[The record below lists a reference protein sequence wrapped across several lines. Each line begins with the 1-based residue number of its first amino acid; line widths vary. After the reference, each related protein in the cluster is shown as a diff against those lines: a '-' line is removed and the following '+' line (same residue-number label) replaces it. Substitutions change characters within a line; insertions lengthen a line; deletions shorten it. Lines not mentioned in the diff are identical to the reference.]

1 MPHARR
7 LFPLLAAVA
16 GISAMPFGAPIAAH
30 VIGFNGPAQSL
41 TAQRIAA
48 LPAGERAAWADYLA
62 RSIQLGKADHA
73 SLAAERKPGQMWVL
87 PPDHY
92 GPGIKSMPLD
102 KDAAWYAGAEA
113 RKIAENVLSF
123 QTPAGGW
130 GKNQDRAAP
139 PRQPGQDYANKA
151 EQTNP
156 DRTNLDAPHDIYW
169 TFVGTLDN
177 GATVGELRFLAKVIA
192 AAPAGAA
199 GRTRYEAS
207 FVKGV
212 RYLLDAQYPN
222 GGWPQI
228 YPLEGDFHDSVT
240 FNDNA
245 VARVAELLREVGGE
259 PGYEYVP
266 AELRTRSRA
275 AQAKAVDVILAA
287 QYRLKGRPVGWPQQV
302 DPLTLAPAS
311 ARNYEPP
318 AICSDETT
326 DVLLFLM
333 EQKDPSPAVRRAVV
347 DGVAWLKA
355 SAVYGK
361 AWVSTPDGRKLIDR
375 DYGGPLWSRLYDP
388 ATNKPI
394 FGDWDK
400 YIRDDVNEISIGR
413 RNGYGWYV
421 TTPEKAIDT
430 YHIWRETWRMKDA
443 EPS

>member
-1 MPHARR
+1 MPRAC
-7 LFPLLAAVA
+7 LFPTLAVVA
-16 GISAMPFGAPIAAH
+16 AIAAMPLDAH

-41 TAQRIAA
+41 TATRIAA
-48 LPAGERAAWADYLA
+48 LPPGERAAWSDYLA
-62 RSIQLGKADHA
+62 RSDRFGKADRA
-73 SLAAERKPGQMWVL
+73 ALAAERKPGRMWAL
-87 PPDHY
+87 PPEHY
-92 GPGIKSMPLD
+92 GPGIASMPLD
-102 KDAAWYAGAEA
+102 KDAGWYTGPEA
-113 RKIAENVLSF
+113 HRIAENVLSF

-130 GKNQDRAAP
+130 GKNQNRAAP

-177 GATVGELRFLAKVIA
+177 GATVGELRFLARMIA
-192 AAPAGAA
+192 AQPAGSAD
-199 GRTRYEAS
+199 RSRYEAS

-245 VARVAELLREVGGE
+245 VARVAELLREVSE
-259 PGYEYVP
+259 ETGYDYVP
-266 AELRTRSRA
+266 TEIRARAGA
-275 AQAKAVDVILAA
+275 AQAKAVEVILAA
-287 QYRLKGRPVGWPQQV
+287 EFRMKGKPVGWPQQA

-311 ARNYEPP
+311 ARNFEPA

-333 EQKDPSPAVRRAVV
+333 EQRDPGPAIRRAVV
-347 DGVAWLKA
+347 DGVTWLKM

-361 AWVSTPDGRKLIDR
+361 AWISTPDGRKLIDR

-400 YIRDDVNEISIGR
+400 GIRDDVNEISIGR

-421 TTPEKAIDT
+421 TTPEKTIDT
-430 YHIWRETWRMKDA
+430 YHIWRETWRVKEA
-443 EPS
+443 EAS